1 MKCESVHS
9 GMSPHIYKALLN
21 RLNLD
26 KFDTSS
32 SNFYQHHNFYNI
44 LLSQQN
50 TYKLDWWSSA
60 CCCRLRIYM
69 VALSVAFCN
78 FNTKVR
84 IWYAWQTKRHDI
96 IFFNYWIISS
106 AGSLLTEHAEI
117 FYFVKI
123 NCNYPQTT
131 TQCDCFASCENII
144 SWSQTSSL
152 PPPPPPPFTCPLT
165 FNLIELP
172 LESYSSL

>member
-44 LLSQQN
+44 LLGQQN

-117 FYFVKI
+117 FYFVK
-123 NCNYPQTT
+123 NKLQLSADDHAMWLLCKLWKHHFLVP
-131 TQCDCFASCENII
+131 DLI
-144 SWSQTSSL
+144 SS
-152 PPPPPPPFTCPLT
+152 PPPPPLTCPLT